1 MTTQPSWIDTA
12 RKQLDTDY
20 WSMDMDTYWPG
31 YINNQDHPFGH
42 CYNQYSNDNKWS
54 ATDSPKLF
62 EINKKAAP
70 ADWKYHT
77 KEVKYIV
84 NSSGY
89 RTIEW
94 KDIDWKNSVVI
105 LGDSCTYGVG
115 LDEDETISY
124 NLEKMLGRPVINLG
138 VPGSSNNSMVNN
150 GSIIIEKFDIPYG
163 VVVNWSAPNR
173 FRYYYSNG
181 YMDVSKSIFHK
192 TPFGGNLVVED
203 TNLSTLW
210 TNTYINPTNE
220 MCLNYFLG
228 RNSSALWK
236 GRSRYVSIS
245 FFPETAHYMRC
256 DQYFKN
262 NGTARDL
269 LHPGSDDALEV
280 AKYLYEKLK

>member
-1 MTTQPSWIDTA
+1 MITMNTW
-12 RKQLDTDY
+12 
-20 WSMDMDTYWPG
+20 
-31 YINNQDHPFGH
+31 INNTKK
-42 CYNQYSNDNKWS
+42 YLNKRKM
-54 ATDSPKLF
+54 PK
-62 EINKKAAP
+62 
-70 ADWKYHT
+70 DWTYHT
-77 KEVKYIV
+77 KDVRYIE
-84 NSSGY
+84 NQSGF
-89 RTIEW
+89 RTKEW
-94 KDIDWKNSVVI
+94 KDIDWKNSVVL

-115 LDEDETISY
+115 LAEDETISY

-138 VPGSSNNSMVNN
+138 VPGSSNNSMINH

-192 TPFGGNLVVED
+192 TLFGSNLEIED
-203 TNLSTLW
+203 TNLTSLW

-220 MCLNYFLG
+220 MCLNYYLG
-228 RNSSALWK
+228 RNSSAMWK
-236 GRSRYVSIS
+236 GRSRYVSVS

-262 NGTARDL
+262 NQTARDL
-269 LHPGSDDALEV
+269 LHPGAEDALEV